1 MPTELQGKRC
11 FVNAAGQGIGRA
23 IAIALHDA
31 GGEVLASDRDQ
42 SLLDALRADTGI
54 ETVQLDVTDGAAIA
68 ALGDR
73 LSQADVLCQV
83 AGFVHDGTLLDVD
96 DAAYDFSF
104 ELNVRSAF
112 RMAQAVIP
120 GMRERRNGSI
130 IIVSSVVSSIKGA
143 PRRCV
148 YGATKAALLGLSKS
162 IAADYV
168 TEGIRSNCI
177 CPGTVETPSW
187 HGRVEAQ
194 GGDLEAVRAAFVARQ
209 PMGRLGTPDEIA
221 GLARYLASDA
231 AAFVTGQAI
240 AIDGGWTI

>member
-1 MPTELQGKRC
+1 MTTELQGKRC

-23 IAIALHDA
+23 IATALHDA

-42 SLLDALRADTGI
+42 SLLDALHADTGI
-54 ETVQLDVTDGAAIA
+54 ETVQLDVTDAAAIA

-73 LSQADVLCQV
+73 LSQVDVLCQV

-104 ELNVRSAF
+104 ALNVRSAF
-112 RMAQAVIP
+112 RMAQAVVP
-120 GMRERRNGSI
+120 GMRERRHGSI

-194 GGDLEAVRAAFVARQ
+194 GGDLDAVRAAFVARQ
-209 PMGRLGTPDEIA
+209 PMGRLGTAEEIA
-221 GLARYLASDA
+221 AIALYLAADESA
-231 AAFVTGQAI
+231 YTTGQVFVV
-240 AIDGGWTI
+240 DGGITI